1 MPTRSALL
9 FAVAALSATA
19 TTASQ
24 AADCICRAQ
33 GREFELGE
41 TVCLASPK
49 GPRIATCG
57 MVLNNTSWQF
67 SETPCVIS
75 AAPVRETPYRAA
87 NVLLTR

>member
-1 MPTRSALL
+1 ML
-9 FAVAALSATA
+9 FAVAALSAPA
-19 TTASQ
+19 ATASQ

-33 GREFELGE
+33 GREFELGQ

-57 MVLNNTSWQF
+57 MVLNNTSWRF

-87 NVLLTR
+87 NALLTR

>member
-1 MPTRSALL
+1 MPTRLAWLC
-9 FAVAALSATA
+9 AVAAFPAATV
-19 TTASQ
+19 TASQ

-33 GREFELGE
+33 GREFELGQ

-67 SETPCVIS
+67 SDTPCVIS

-87 NVLLTR
+87 NALLTR

>member
-1 MPTRSALL
+1 MPARLALL
-9 FAVAALSATA
+9 FTVVALPATA
-19 TTASQ
+19 VTASQ
-24 AADCICRAQ
+24 AADCVCRAQ
-33 GREFELGE
+33 GREFELGQ

-67 SETPCVIS
+67 SDTPCVIS

-87 NVLLTR
+87 NALLTR